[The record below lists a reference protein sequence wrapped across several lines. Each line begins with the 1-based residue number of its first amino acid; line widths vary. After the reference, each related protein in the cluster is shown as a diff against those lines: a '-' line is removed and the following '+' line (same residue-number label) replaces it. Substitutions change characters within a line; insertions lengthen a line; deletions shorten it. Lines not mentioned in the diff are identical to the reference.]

1 MLMDKVKRKR
11 GRPPKKQRAIYQYSV
26 RFNEAENARFD
37 DRFLKSGIR
46 YRSWF
51 IKKQVLEGK
60 AKIIHIDPAD
70 TDFYIRLTNFYAQ
83 FAAIGRNYT
92 QVVEDI
98 RRKFGDR
105 RAASM
110 LTPLAKATIELVKLS
125 QIHKS
130 MTEDF
135 RTTVVDYH
143 WNGNK

>member
-1 MLMDKVKRKR
+1 MDKVKRKR

-26 RFNEAENARFD
+26 RFNDAENARFER
-37 DRFLKSGIR
+37 RFLKSGIR
-46 YRSWF
+46 YRSWY

-60 AKIIHIDPAD
+60 DRIIHIDPAY
-70 TDFYIRLTNFYAQ
+70 TDFLIRLTHFYAQ

-105 RAASM
+105 RAAVM
-110 LTPLAKATIELVKLS
+110 LTPLAKATIEFARLS
-125 QIHKS
+125 QVHKA

-135 RTTVVDYH
+135 RITVVDHH

>member
-1 MLMDKVKRKR
+1 MNRKVV
-11 GRPPKKQRAIYQYSV
+11 SEDV
-26 RFNEAENARFD
+26 LFCLFARF
-37 DRFLKSGIR
+37 
-46 YRSWF
+46 
-51 IKKQVLEGK
+51 VLRTLNISFCG
-60 AKIIHIDPAD
+60 
-70 TDFYIRLTNFYAQ
+70 LQ

-105 RAASM
+105 RAAIM

-125 QIHKS
+125 QAHKS